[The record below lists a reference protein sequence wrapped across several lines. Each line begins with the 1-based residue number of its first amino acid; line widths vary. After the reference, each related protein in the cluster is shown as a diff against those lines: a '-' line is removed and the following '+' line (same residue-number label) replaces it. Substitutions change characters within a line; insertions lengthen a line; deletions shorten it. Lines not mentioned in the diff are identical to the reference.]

1 MTEETIRHSVE
12 ALGEALSVMAMQLIP
27 QLEQINRSM
36 RYSRLPGE
44 HPAKYVM
51 RIGPES
57 GHTIHPGEEW
67 RYVGRPYDDWWG
79 YTDKDRDADWMFH
92 EQAPSI

>member
-1 MTEETIRHSVE
+1 MPSLAAFAE
-12 ALGEALSVMAMQLIP
+12 ALGKVAQSILSAYAKWAGEVFTSLAYFP
-27 QLEQINRSM
+27 VRF
-36 RYSRLPGE
+36 PGE

-79 YTDKDRDADWMFH
+79 QSEKDRRADSMFYG
-92 EQAPSI
+92 A